1 MTRVRVG
8 LFLLWLSLPSVFA
21 VAQAPAP
28 GAPGAQRPAGPG
40 LQRVEPVPGK
50 PAEEVYHN
58 IQALK
63 GLPSED
69 VLPSMQVF
77 RSALGVEC
85 GFCHADVNGRLDPEA
100 DTKEEKATARK
111 MIAMVKAIN
120 DQNFNGRG
128 QVTCATCHQG
138 HNNPSPIAPVPDI
151 DALRA
156 RLAARQAA
164 LAAGPP
170 PTPPAG
176 QPAAPAGQPGPP
188 RQQPARP
195 PVGPIFD
202 KFIQAIGGQ
211 EAVDK
216 LTTRVAKATVTGLAG
231 QTTNVEA
238 YQKAPNKAFSLQGQ
252 GSNGYDGQ
260 HAWVSF
266 GGNVRELTGRDA
278 ETLAAVALFFRD
290 LNPKQTYPQAVVG
303 GRDRVNGHD
312 CWVVRARVP
321 NTRAQDRLYYDVD
334 SGLLVRRVTTMPT
347 PFGLLPQTT
356 DYDDY
361 KEFNGVKVAT
371 TLRRYDVN
379 NVLTTKLTEVSF
391 NTPVD
396 DAKFNMPASS
406 TAPRP

>member
-8 LFLLWLSLPSVFA
+8 LFLLLMSLPLVFA

-28 GAPGAQRPAGPG
+28 APGAQRPGGPPP
-40 LQRVEPVPGK
+40 RVEAVPGK

-85 GFCHADVNGRLDPEA
+85 GFCHADVNGRLDLEA

-128 QVTCATCHQG
+128 DVTCATCHQG
-138 HNNPSPIAPVPDI
+138 HNNPSPMAPVPDI

-156 RLAARQAA
+156 RIAVRQAA
-164 LAAGPP
+164 LAAGQPP
-170 PTPPAG
+170 APPAG
-176 QPAAPAGQPGPP
+176 QPAAPAGPPGPP
-188 RQQPARP
+188 RRP
-195 PVGPIFD
+195 PPPPVAPIFD

-216 LTTRVAKATVTGLAG
+216 LTTRVAKATVSGLAG
-231 QTTNVEA
+231 QSINTES
-238 YQKAPNKAFSLQGQ
+238 YQKAPNKAVSIQGQ
-252 GSNGYDGQ
+252 GSSGYDGQ
-260 HAWVSF
+260 HAWF
-266 GGNVRELTGRDA
+266 LRGGEAREVTGRDA
-278 ETLAAVALFFRD
+278 ETLAAVAMFFRD
-290 LNPKQTYPQAVVG
+290 LNPKQAYPQAVVG
-303 GRDRVNGHD
+303 GRDRINGHD

-334 SGLLVRRVTTMPT
+334 SGLLLRRITTMPT

-371 TLRRYDVN
+371 IIRRYDVN

-396 DAKFNMPASS
+396 DAKFAMPATSA
-406 TAPRP
+406 APRQ